1 MGAIGMDKEI
11 RKIAEAIAEKINDI
25 SMEETEI
32 IDNCKEIR
40 KLSKTISEKKE
51 ILRKIENGE
60 IRKLNMTSISYDNER
75 VQGGKRRYRSSIEKL
90 EDLKE
95 KIMHEIDSL
104 ENELAGL
111 VYGELCFIETFWD
124 Y

>member
-40 KLSKTISEKKE
+40 KLSKIISEKKE

-111 VYGELCFIETFWD
+111 VYVELCFIETFWD

>member
-1 MGAIGMDKEI
+1 MDKEI
-11 RKIAEAIAEKINDI
+11 GKIAETIAEKINNI
-25 SMEETEI
+25 IMEETEI

-60 IRKLNMTSISYDNER
+60 IRKLNMTGINYESER

-95 KIMHEIDSL
+95 KIMREIDSL

-111 VYGELCFIETFWD
+111 IYGELCFIETFWD

>member
-1 MGAIGMDKEI
+1 MDKEI
-11 RKIAEAIAEKINDI
+11 GKIAETIAEKINNI
-25 SMEETEI
+25 IMEETEI

-40 KLSKTISEKKE
+40 NLSKTISEKKE

-60 IRKLNMTSISYDNER
+60 IRKLNMTGINYESER

-95 KIMHEIDSL
+95 KIMREIDSL

>member
-1 MGAIGMDKEI
+1 MDKEI

-25 SMEETEI
+25 IMEETEI

-51 ILRKIENGE
+51 TLRKIENGE
-60 IRKLNMTSISYDNER
+60 IRKLNMTGINYESER

-95 KIMHEIDSL
+95 KIMREIDSL
-104 ENELAGL
+104 ENELVRL
-111 VYGELCFIETFWD
+111 IYDEFCSIETF
-124 Y
+124 

>member
-1 MGAIGMDKEI
+1 MDKEI

-111 VYGELCFIETFWD
+111 VYVELCFIETFWD

>member
-1 MGAIGMDKEI
+1 MDREI

-40 KLSKTISEKKE
+40 KLSKTISEKKK
-51 ILRKIENGE
+51 ILDKIENGE
-60 IRKLNMTSISYDNER
+60 IRKLNMTSINYDNER
-75 VQGGKRRYRSSIEKL
+75 VQGGKRKYRSSIEKL

-95 KIMHEIDSL
+95 KIMREIDNL
-104 ENELAGL
+104 ENELARL
-111 VYGELCFIETFWD
+111 VYDEFCSIETFWD